1 MGWGGGGGVG
11 EVFAVILLF
20 PEVLTESFKKLFTLN
35 ICIALL
41 TSFVFRGLTQITLG
55 LV

>member
-1 MGWGGGGGVG
+1 MERWVGAGAGEGG

-35 ICIALL
+35 IALHCL
-41 TSFVFRGLTQITLG
+41 HLSSLGGLTQG
-55 LV
+55 